1 MSLFYVI
8 YLSLRPILN
17 DEIMRYGNLSRQLS
31 SLAGPI
37 FIETLLVMML
47 GAVDTFMLSRYSDN
61 SVAAVGVVN
70 QLMNLVF
77 LLFEVISLGTSI
89 LCSQYIGAGRRDKV
103 IQVVGISLIFN
114 LLSGMLMSLGL
125 YSFADDLLHLMGLR
139 PDLMS
144 DGLPY
149 MKIVGGFAF
158 LQAISLSLSASL
170 RSADKAKYPMYV
182 SMVVNVLNIIGNY
195 SLIFGR
201 FGMPALGVEG
211 AAISTSFCR
220 LVSVVLLFVILFK
233 KHIPSFPKE
242 LFIPFPWIELKNLL
256 KIGIPSAGEHF
267 SYSLSQVVITYFINM
282 ISNQAL
288 TTRTYIVNI
297 VMFTY
302 IFALS
307 IAQGGAILIGHLV
320 GMKKINAAYTIGKR
334 IMRLCTTTSV
344 TLALLTAVFGKHILG
359 MLTTD
364 PWIISTG
371 AAILWIEVL
380 LENGRALN
388 LFGVNSLRS
397 AGDIYFPVLVG
408 IVVMWGV
415 QVVGSY
421 ILGISFGWGLI
432 AMWGVFALDEN
443 IRGYIFLR
451 RWNSFRWVGKS
462 FLEK

>member
-1 MSLFYVI
+1 MK
-8 YLSLRPILN
+8 
-17 DEIMRYGNLSRQLS
+17 YGKLSRQLTA
-31 SLAGPI
+31 LAGPI

-47 GAVDTFMLSRYSDN
+47 GAVDTFMLSRHSDN

-89 LCSQYIGAGRRDKV
+89 HCSQYIGAGRRDKV

-114 LLSGMLMSLGL
+114 LSSGLILSLCL
-125 YSFADDLLHLMGLR
+125 YFFAGDFLHMMGLR

-144 DGLPY
+144 EGLPY

-170 RSADKAKYPMYV
+170 RSANKAKYPMYV
-182 SMVVNVLNIIGNY
+182 SVVVNVLNILGNY
-195 SLIFGR
+195 TLIFGK

-211 AAISTSFCR
+211 AAISTSICR
-220 LVSVVLLFVILFK
+220 FVSVILLFIILFK

-242 LFIPFPWIELKNLL
+242 YFRPFPWIELKNLL
-256 KIGIPSAGEHF
+256 KIGIPSAGEHM
-267 SYSLSQVVITYFINM
+267 SYSLSQVVIAYFINM
-282 ISNQAL
+282 ISNEAL
-288 TTRTYIVNI
+288 ATRTYIVNI

-302 IFALS
+302 IFALAL
-307 IAQGGAILIGHLV
+307 AQGGAILIGQLV
-320 GMKKINAAYTIGKR
+320 GMNKIRAAYTIGKR
-334 IMRLCTTTSV
+334 VMRVGVAFSV
-344 TLALLTAVFGKHILG
+344 TLSLLVAIFGKTILS
-359 MLTTD
+359 MLTSD

-371 AAILWIEVL
+371 AAILWVEIF

-388 LFGVNSLRS
+388 FFGVNALRS

-408 IVVMWGV
+408 IIVMWGV

-421 ILGISFGWGLI
+421 VLGIGLGWGLV
-432 AMWGVFALDEN
+432 AMWAVFALDEN
-443 IRGYIFLR
+443 IRGLIFLR
-451 RWNSFRWVGKS
+451 RWNSFRWVGKG
-462 FLEK
+462 FVK

>member
-1 MSLFYVI
+1 
-8 YLSLRPILN
+8 
-17 DEIMRYGNLSRQLS
+17 MRYGKLSRQLT

-37 FIETLLVMML
+37 FIETLRVMML

-77 LLFEVISLGTSI
+77 LLFEVISIGTSI
-89 LCSQYIGAGRRDKV
+89 LCSQYIGAGRRNKV

-114 LLSGMLMSLGL
+114 LLSGLAISLGL
-125 YSFADDLLHLMGLR
+125 YFFADDLLHMMGLR

-182 SMVVNVLNIIGNY
+182 SVLVNVLNIIGNY
-195 SLIFGR
+195 SLIFGK

-211 AAISTSFCR
+211 AAISTSLCR
-220 LVSVVLLFVILFK
+220 FASVVMLFVILFK

-242 LFIPFPWIELKNLL
+242 LFLPFPWIELKNLL

-288 TTRTYIVNI
+288 ATRTYIVNI

-320 GMKKINAAYTIGKR
+320 GMKKINGAYAIGKR
-334 IMRLCTTTSV
+334 IMRLCTATSL
-344 TLALLTAVFGKHILG
+344 TLSLMTAIFGKHILS
-359 MLTTD
+359 MLTSD

-371 AAILWIEVL
+371 ATILWVEIL

-421 ILGISFGWGLI
+421 ILGISLGWGLV
-432 AMWGVFALDEN
+432 AMWVVFALDEN

-451 RWNSFRWVGKS
+451 RWNSFKWVGKS
-462 FLEK
+462 FLEN

>member
-1 MSLFYVI
+1 
-8 YLSLRPILN
+8 
-17 DEIMRYGNLSRQLS
+17 MRYGNLSRQLT

-70 QLMNLVF
+70 QIMNLIF

-89 LCSQYIGAGRRDKV
+89 LCSQYIGAKRQDKV
-103 IQVVGISLIFN
+103 VQVVGISLIFN
-114 LLSGMLMSLGL
+114 LLSGIIVSAGL
-125 YSFADDLLHLMGLR
+125 YLSADRLLMMMGLR

-144 DGLPY
+144 YGLPY

-158 LQAISLSLSASL
+158 LQAISLSLSAAL

-182 SMVVNVLNIIGNY
+182 SIVMNVLNIFGNY
-195 SLIFGR
+195 VLIFGK

-220 LVSVVLLFVILFK
+220 FVSVVILLVVLFK

-242 LFIPFPWIELKNLL
+242 LFTPFPWIELKNLL
-256 KIGIPSAGEHF
+256 KIGIPSAGEHM

-282 ISNQAL
+282 IGNQAL
-288 TTRTYIVNI
+288 ATRSYVVNI

-307 IAQGGAILIGHLV
+307 MAQGGAILIGHLV
-320 GMKKINAAYTIGKR
+320 GMNKIRAAYSIGKR
-334 IMRLCTTTSV
+334 IMRLGAAVSV
-344 TLALLTAVFGKHILG
+344 SLSLLTALFGRHLLG
-359 MLTTD
+359 MLTSD

-371 AAILWIEVL
+371 ASILWIEVI

-388 LFGVNSLRS
+388 FFGVNSLRS
-397 AGDIYFPVLVG
+397 AGDIYFPVIVG
-408 IVVMWGV
+408 IIVMWGI

-421 ILGISFGWGLI
+421 IFGISLGWGLI
-432 AMWGVFALDEN
+432 AMWVIFALDEN
-443 IRGYIFLR
+443 IRGFIFVR
-451 RWNSFRWVGKS
+451 RWNSFRWVGRS
-462 FLEK
+462 FAVQKEDAYLK

>member
-1 MSLFYVI
+1 MK
-8 YLSLRPILN
+8 
-17 DEIMRYGNLSRQLS
+17 YGKLSRQLTA
-31 SLAGPI
+31 LAGPI

-89 LCSQYIGAGRRDKV
+89 LCSQYFGAKRRDKV
-103 IQVVGISLIFN
+103 IQVVGISLLFN
-114 LLSGMLMSLGL
+114 LFSGLLLSLCL
-125 YSFADDLLHLMGLR
+125 YFFAGNFLHMMGLR

-144 DGLPY
+144 YGLPY

-170 RSADKAKYPMYV
+170 RSANKAKYPMYV
-182 SMVVNVLNIIGNY
+182 SVVVNILNIIGNY
-195 SLIFGR
+195 TLIFGK

-220 LVSVVLLFVILFK
+220 LVSVIILMVILFK

-242 LFIPFPWIELKNLL
+242 LFRPFPWIELKNLL
-256 KIGIPSAGEHF
+256 KIGIPSAGEHM
-267 SYSLSQVVITYFINM
+267 SYSLSQVVIAYFINM
-282 ISNQAL
+282 ISNEAL
-288 TTRTYIVNI
+288 ATRTYIVNI

-307 IAQGGAILIGHLV
+307 LSQGGAILIGQLE
-320 GMKKINAAYTIGKR
+320 GMKKIKAAYTLGYR
-334 IMRLCTTTSV
+334 VMRVGVAFTV
-344 TLALLTAVFGKHILG
+344 TLSLLLAIFGKPVLS
-359 MLTTD
+359 MLTSD

-371 AAILWIEVL
+371 TAILWVEIF

-388 LFGVNSLRS
+388 FFGVNALRS
-397 AGDIYFPVLVG
+397 AGDIYFPVILG
-408 IVVMWGV
+408 IIVMWGV
-415 QVVGSY
+415 QVVGSF
-421 ILGISFGWGLI
+421 ILGITLGWGLI
-432 AMWGVFALDEN
+432 AMWAIFALAEN
-443 IRGYIFLR
+443 IRGFIFVR
-451 RWNSFRWVGKS
+451 RWNSVKWVGKG
-462 FLEK
+462 FVK

>member
-1 MSLFYVI
+1 
-8 YLSLRPILN
+8 
-17 DEIMRYGNLSRQLS
+17 MRYGNLSRQLA

-77 LLFEVISLGTSI
+77 LLFEVISIGTSI
-89 LCSQYIGAGRRDKV
+89 LCSQYIGARRRDKV

-114 LLSGMLMSLGL
+114 LFSGLLLSLGM
-125 YSFADDLLHLMGLR
+125 YSFAGNLLQMMGLR

-182 SMVVNVLNIIGNY
+182 SMIVNVLNIIGNY
-195 SLIFGR
+195 SLIFGK

-211 AAISTSFCR
+211 AAISTSLCR
-220 LVSVVLLFVILFK
+220 LVSVILLFIILFK
-233 KHIPSFPKE
+233 KHIPSFPKK
-242 LFIPFPWIELKNLL
+242 LFTPFPWIELRNLL

-288 TTRTYIVNI
+288 ATRAYIVNI
-297 VMFTY
+297 VMFTF

-320 GMKKINAAYTIGKR
+320 GMKKINAAYAIGKR
-334 IMRLCTTTSV
+334 IMRLGTTSSV
-344 TLALLTAVFGKHILG
+344 TLALLTAIFGKHILG
-359 MLTTD
+359 MLTSD

-371 AAILWIEVL
+371 AAILWVEVL

-388 LFGVNSLRS
+388 FFGVNSLRS

-408 IVVMWGV
+408 IIVMWGI

-421 ILGISFGWGLI
+421 LFGITLGWGLV
-432 AMWGVFALDEN
+432 AMWIVFALDEN
-443 IRGYIFLR
+443 IRGLIFIR
-451 RWNSFRWVGKS
+451 RWNSFKWVGKS
-462 FLEK
+462 FLES

>member
-1 MSLFYVI
+1 
-8 YLSLRPILN
+8 
-17 DEIMRYGNLSRQLS
+17 MRYGKLSRQLA

-37 FIETLLVMML
+37 FIETLLVMTL

-103 IQVVGISLIFN
+103 VQVVGISLMFN
-114 LLSGMLMSLGL
+114 LLSGVILSSCL
-125 YSFADDLLHLMGLR
+125 YLFADDMLLLMGLR

-144 DGLPY
+144 EGLPY

-158 LQAISLSLSASL
+158 FQAISLSLSASL

-182 SMVVNVLNIIGNY
+182 SVVVNILNIIGNY
-195 SLIFGR
+195 TLIFGK

-211 AAISTSFCR
+211 AAISTSVCR
-220 LVSVVLLFVILFK
+220 FVSVVILFVVLFK

-242 LFIPFPWIELKNLL
+242 LFTPFPWVELKNLL

-288 TTRTYIVNI
+288 ATRSYVVNI

-320 GMKKINAAYTIGKR
+320 GMKKIKAAHAIGKR
-334 IMRLCTTTSV
+334 VMRLGVAMSV
-344 TLALLTAVFGKHILG
+344 SLSLVTAIFGRHILG

-371 AAILWIEVL
+371 ATILWIEIL

-388 LFGVNSLRS
+388 FFGVNSLRS

-421 ILGISFGWGLI
+421 VLGISLGWGLI
-432 AMWGVFALDEN
+432 AMWAVFALDEN
-443 IRGYIFLR
+443 IRGFIFLR
-451 RWNSFRWVGKS
+451 RWNSFKWVGKS
-462 FLEK
+462 FVDSK

>member
-1 MSLFYVI
+1 
-8 YLSLRPILN
+8 
-17 DEIMRYGNLSRQLS
+17 MRYGNLSRQLT

-70 QLMNLVF
+70 QIMNLIF

-89 LCSQYIGAGRRDKV
+89 LCSQYIGAKRQDKV
-103 IQVVGISLIFN
+103 VQVVGISLIFN
-114 LLSGMLMSLGL
+114 LLSGIIVSAGL
-125 YSFADDLLHLMGLR
+125 YLSADRLLLMMGLR

-144 DGLPY
+144 YGLPY

-158 LQAISLSLSASL
+158 LQAISLSLSAAL

-182 SMVVNVLNIIGNY
+182 SMIVNVLNIFGNY
-195 SLIFGR
+195 VLIFGK

-220 LVSVVLLFVILFK
+220 FVSVVILLVVLFK

-242 LFIPFPWIELKNLL
+242 LFTPFPWIELKNLL
-256 KIGIPSAGEHF
+256 KIGIPSAGEHM

-282 ISNQAL
+282 IGNQAL
-288 TTRTYIVNI
+288 ATRSYVVNI

-307 IAQGGAILIGHLV
+307 MAQGGAILIGHLV
-320 GMKKINAAYTIGKR
+320 GMNKIRAAYSIGKR
-334 IMRLCTTTSV
+334 IMRLGAAVSV
-344 TLALLTAVFGKHILG
+344 SLSLLTALFGRHLLG
-359 MLTTD
+359 MLTSD

-371 AAILWIEVL
+371 ASILWIEVI

-388 LFGVNSLRS
+388 FFGVNSLRS
-397 AGDIYFPVLVG
+397 AGDIYFPVIVG
-408 IVVMWGV
+408 IIVMWGI

-421 ILGISFGWGLI
+421 IFGISLGWGLI
-432 AMWGVFALDEN
+432 AMWVIFALDEN
-443 IRGYIFLR
+443 IRGFIFVR
-451 RWNSFRWVGKS
+451 RWNSFRWVGRS
-462 FLEK
+462 FAVQKEDAYLK

>member
-1 MSLFYVI
+1 
-8 YLSLRPILN
+8 
-17 DEIMRYGNLSRQLS
+17 MRFGKLSRQLA

-37 FIETLLVMML
+37 FVETLLVMML
-47 GAVDTFMLSRYSDN
+47 GGVDTFMLSRHSDN

-70 QLMNLVF
+70 QLMNLIF

-114 LLSGMLMSLGL
+114 LIAGLLISLGL
-125 YSFADDLLHLMGLR
+125 VFLAEDILVMMGLR
-139 PDLMS
+139 PDLMNE
-144 DGLPY
+144 GLPY
-149 MKIVGGFAF
+149 MRIVGGFAF

-182 SMVVNVLNIIGNY
+182 SMVVNILNIIGNY
-195 SLIFGR
+195 TLIFGK

-220 LVSVVLLFVILFK
+220 FVAVAILLAVLFK

-242 LFIPFPWIELKNLL
+242 LFIPFPWGELKNLL
-256 KIGIPSAGEHF
+256 KIGIPSAGEHM

-288 TTRTYIVNI
+288 ATRTYVVNI

-302 IFALS
+302 IFALA

-320 GMKKINAAYTIGKR
+320 GMKKIKAAYTIGKR
-334 IMRLCTTTSV
+334 VMRLGVASSV
-344 TLALLTAVFGKHILG
+344 SLSLVTAIFGRHILG
-359 MLTTD
+359 LLTDD
-364 PWIISTG
+364 PWIIATG
-371 AAILWIEVL
+371 ASILWIEVI

-388 LFGVNSLRS
+388 FFGVNALRS
-397 AGDIYFPVLVG
+397 AGDIYYPVIVG
-408 IVVMWGV
+408 IIVMWAI

-421 ILGISFGWGLI
+421 FFGITMGWGLI
-432 AMWGVFALDEN
+432 AMWAVFALDEN
-443 IRGYIFLR
+443 IRGFIFLR
-451 RWNSFRWVGKS
+451 RWNSMKWSGKS
-462 FLEK
+462 FVH

>member
-1 MSLFYVI
+1 
-8 YLSLRPILN
+8 
-17 DEIMRYGNLSRQLS
+17 MRFGRLSRQLA

-37 FIETLLVMML
+37 FVETLLVMML
-47 GAVDTFMLSRYSDN
+47 GGVDTFMLSRHSDN

-70 QLMNLVF
+70 QLMNLIF

-114 LLSGMLMSLGL
+114 LISGLLISLGL
-125 YSFADDLLHLMGLR
+125 VFLAEDILVMMGLR
-139 PDLMS
+139 PDLMNE
-144 DGLPY
+144 GLPY
-149 MKIVGGFAF
+149 MRIVGGFAF

-182 SMVVNVLNIIGNY
+182 SMVVNILNIIGNY
-195 SLIFGR
+195 TLIFGK

-220 LVSVVLLFVILFK
+220 CVAVAILLAVLFK

-242 LFIPFPWIELKNLL
+242 LFRPFPWGELRNLL
-256 KIGIPSAGEHF
+256 KIGIPSAGEHM

-288 TTRTYIVNI
+288 ATRTYVVNI

-302 IFALS
+302 IFALA

-320 GMKKINAAYTIGKR
+320 GMKKIKAAYTIGKR
-334 IMRLCTTTSV
+334 VMRLGVASSV
-344 TLALLTAVFGKHILG
+344 SLSLLTAIFGGHILA
-359 MLTTD
+359 MLTDD
-364 PWIISTG
+364 PWIIATG
-371 AAILWIEVL
+371 ASILWIEVM

-388 LFGVNSLRS
+388 FFGVNALRS
-397 AGDIYFPVLVG
+397 AGDIYYPVIVG
-408 IVVMWGV
+408 IIVMWAI

-421 ILGISFGWGLI
+421 FFGITMGWGLI
-432 AMWGVFALDEN
+432 AMWAVFAFDEN
-443 IRGYIFLR
+443 TRGLIFLR
-451 RWNSFRWVGKS
+451 RWNSMKWSGKS
-462 FLEK
+462 FVQ

>member
-1 MSLFYVI
+1 
-8 YLSLRPILN
+8 
-17 DEIMRYGNLSRQLS
+17 MRYGNLSRQLT

-37 FIETLLVMML
+37 FVETLLVMML
-47 GAVDTFMLSRYSDN
+47 GGVDTFMLSRYSDN

-103 IQVVGISLIFN
+103 VQVVGISLLFN
-114 LLSGMLMSLGL
+114 LISGLAISACL
-125 YSFADDLLHLMGLR
+125 YLFADNMLLMMGLR
-139 PDLMS
+139 PDLLAY
-144 DGLPY
+144 GLPY

-170 RSADKAKYPMYV
+170 RSANKAKYPMYV
-182 SMVVNVLNIIGNY
+182 SMVVNVLNILGNY
-195 SLIFGR
+195 SLIFGK

-220 LVSVVLLFVILFK
+220 LVAVGILLVVLFK
-233 KHIPSFPKE
+233 KHIPSFPKKY
-242 LFIPFPWIELKNLL
+242 FTPFPWIELKNLL

-267 SYSLSQVVITYFINM
+267 SYSLSQVVISYFINM
-282 ISNQAL
+282 IGNQAL
-288 TTRTYIVNI
+288 ATRSYVVNI

-302 IFALS
+302 IFALA
-307 IAQGGAILIGHLV
+307 IAQGGAILIGQLV
-320 GMKKINAAYTIGKR
+320 GQKKIRAAYVIGKR
-334 IMRLCTTTSV
+334 VMRLGAAVSV
-344 TLALLTAVFGKHILG
+344 TLALLTAIFGRHILG
-359 MLTTD
+359 MLTAD

-388 LFGVNSLRS
+388 FFGVNALRS
-397 AGDIYFPVLVG
+397 SGDIYFPVLVG

-421 ILGISFGWGLI
+421 ILGITLGWGII
-432 AMWGVFALDEN
+432 AMWAVFALDEN
-443 IRGYIFLR
+443 IRGFIFLR
-451 RWNSFRWVGKS
+451 RWNTFKWVGKS
-462 FLEK
+462 FTGN

>member
-1 MSLFYVI
+1 
-8 YLSLRPILN
+8 
-17 DEIMRYGNLSRQLS
+17 MRFGRLSRQLA

-37 FIETLLVMML
+37 FVETLLVMML
-47 GAVDTFMLSRYSDN
+47 GGVDTFMLSRHSDN

-70 QLMNLVF
+70 QLMNLIF

-114 LLSGMLMSLGL
+114 LISGLLISLGL
-125 YSFADDLLHLMGLR
+125 VFLAEDILVMMGLR
-139 PDLMS
+139 PDLMNE
-144 DGLPY
+144 GLPY
-149 MKIVGGFAF
+149 MRIVGGFAF

-182 SMVVNVLNIIGNY
+182 SMVVNILNIIGNY
-195 SLIFGR
+195 TLIFGK

-220 LVSVVLLFVILFK
+220 CVAVAILLAVLFK

-242 LFIPFPWIELKNLL
+242 LFRPFPWGELRNLL
-256 KIGIPSAGEHF
+256 KIGIPSAGEHM

-288 TTRTYIVNI
+288 ATRTYVVNI

-302 IFALS
+302 IFALA

-320 GMKKINAAYTIGKR
+320 GMKKIKAAYTIGKR
-334 IMRLCTTTSV
+334 VMRLGVASSV
-344 TLALLTAVFGKHILG
+344 SLSILTAIFGGHILA
-359 MLTTD
+359 MLTD
-364 PWIISTG
+364 DLWIIATG
-371 AAILWIEVL
+371 ASILWIEVM

-388 LFGVNSLRS
+388 FFGVNALRS
-397 AGDIYFPVLVG
+397 AGDIYYPVIVG
-408 IVVMWGV
+408 IIVMWAI

-421 ILGISFGWGLI
+421 FFGITMGWGLI
-432 AMWGVFALDEN
+432 AMWAVFALDEN
-443 IRGYIFLR
+443 TRGLIFLR
-451 RWNSFRWVGKS
+451 RWNSMKWSGKS
-462 FLEK
+462 FVQ

>member
-1 MSLFYVI
+1 
-8 YLSLRPILN
+8 
-17 DEIMRYGNLSRQLS
+17 MRYGKLSRQLA

-37 FIETLLVMML
+37 FIETLLVMTL

-103 IQVVGISLIFN
+103 VQVVGISLMFN
-114 LLSGMLMSLGL
+114 LLSGVILSSCL
-125 YSFADDLLHLMGLR
+125 YLFADDMLLLMGLR

-144 DGLPY
+144 EGLPY

-158 LQAISLSLSASL
+158 FQAISLSLSASL

-182 SMVVNVLNIIGNY
+182 SVVVNILNIIGNY
-195 SLIFGR
+195 TLIFGK

-211 AAISTSFCR
+211 AAISTSVCR
-220 LVSVVLLFVILFK
+220 FVSVVILFVVLFK

-242 LFIPFPWIELKNLL
+242 LFTPFPWVELKNLL

-288 TTRTYIVNI
+288 ATRSYVVNI

-320 GMKKINAAYTIGKR
+320 GMKKIKAAHAIGKR
-334 IMRLCTTTSV
+334 VMRLGVAMSV
-344 TLALLTAVFGKHILG
+344 SLSLVTAIFGRHILG

-371 AAILWIEVL
+371 ATILWIEIL

-388 LFGVNSLRS
+388 FFGVNSLRS

-421 ILGISFGWGLI
+421 VLG
-432 AMWGVFALDEN
+432 
-443 IRGYIFLR
+443 
-451 RWNSFRWVGKS
+451 
-462 FLEK
+462 

>member
-1 MSLFYVI
+1 M
-8 YLSLRPILN
+8 
-17 DEIMRYGNLSRQLS
+17 
-31 SLAGPI
+31 
-37 FIETLLVMML
+37 
-47 GAVDTFMLSRYSDN
+47 
-61 SVAAVGVVN
+61 
-70 QLMNLVF
+70 
-77 LLFEVISLGTSI
+77 
-89 LCSQYIGAGRRDKV
+89 
-103 IQVVGISLIFN
+103 FN
-114 LLSGMLMSLGL
+114 LLSGVILSSCL
-125 YSFADDLLHLMGLR
+125 YFFADDMLLLMGLR

-144 DGLPY
+144 EGLPY

-158 LQAISLSLSASL
+158 FQAISLSLSASL

-182 SMVVNVLNIIGNY
+182 SVVVNILNIIGNY
-195 SLIFGR
+195 TLIFGK

-211 AAISTSFCR
+211 AAISTSVCR
-220 LVSVVLLFVILFK
+220 FVSVVILFAVLFK

-242 LFIPFPWIELKNLL
+242 LFTPFPWVELKNLL

-288 TTRTYIVNI
+288 ATRSYVVNI

-320 GMKKINAAYTIGKR
+320 GMKKIKAAHAIGKR
-334 IMRLCTTTSV
+334 VMRLGVAMSV
-344 TLALLTAVFGKHILG
+344 SLSLVTAIFGRHILG

-371 AAILWIEVL
+371 ATILWIEIL

-388 LFGVNSLRS
+388 FFGVNSLRS

-421 ILGISFGWGLI
+421 VLGISLGWGLI
-432 AMWGVFALDEN
+432 AMWAVFALDEN
-443 IRGYIFLR
+443 IRGFIFLR
-451 RWNSFRWVGKS
+451 RWNSFKWVGKS
-462 FLEK
+462 FIK

>member
-1 MSLFYVI
+1 
-8 YLSLRPILN
+8 
-17 DEIMRYGNLSRQLS
+17 MRFGKLSRQLA

-37 FIETLLVMML
+37 FVETLLVMML
-47 GAVDTFMLSRYSDN
+47 GAVDTFMLSRHSDN

-70 QLMNLVF
+70 QLMNLIF

-103 IQVVGISLIFN
+103 IQVVGISLMFN
-114 LLSGMLMSLGL
+114 LISGLLISLGL
-125 YSFADDLLHLMGLR
+125 VFLAEDALHVMGLR

-144 DGLPY
+144 YGLPY

-158 LQAISLSLSASL
+158 LQAMSLSLSAAL

-182 SMVVNVLNIIGNY
+182 SMVVNVLNIFGNY
-195 SLIFGR
+195 TLIFGK

-220 LVSVVLLFVILFK
+220 CVSVVILFVVLFK

-242 LFIPFPWIELKNLL
+242 LFTPFPWIELKNLL
-256 KIGIPSAGEHF
+256 KIGIPSAGEHM

-288 TTRTYIVNI
+288 ATRSYVVNI

-302 IFALS
+302 IFALA

-320 GMKKINAAYTIGKR
+320 GMKKIRAAYAIGRRVMK
-334 IMRLCTTTSV
+334 LGTTASV
-344 TLALLTAVFGKHILG
+344 SLSLLTAIFGKSILG
-359 MLTTD
+359 LLTDD
-364 PWIISTG
+364 PWIIATG
-371 AAILWIEVL
+371 ASILWIEVL

-388 LFGVNSLRS
+388 FFGVNSLRS
-397 AGDIYFPVLVG
+397 AGDIYFPVIVG
-408 IVVMWGV
+408 IVVMWAI

-421 ILGISFGWGLI
+421 FFGISLGWGLV
-432 AMWGVFALDEN
+432 AMWAIFALDEN
-443 IRGYIFLR
+443 IRGFIFVH
-451 RWNSFRWVGKS
+451 RWNSFKWVGRS
-462 FLEK
+462 FVR

>member
-1 MSLFYVI
+1 
-8 YLSLRPILN
+8 
-17 DEIMRYGNLSRQLS
+17 MRFGKLSRQLA

-37 FIETLLVMML
+37 FVETLLVMML
-47 GAVDTFMLSRYSDN
+47 GAVDTFMLSRHSDN

-70 QLMNLVF
+70 QLMNLIF

-103 IQVVGISLIFN
+103 IQVVGISLMFN
-114 LLSGMLMSLGL
+114 LISGLLISLGL
-125 YSFADDLLHLMGLR
+125 VFFAEDALHVMGLR

-144 DGLPY
+144 YGLPY

-158 LQAISLSLSASL
+158 LQAMSLSLSAAL

-182 SMVVNVLNIIGNY
+182 SMVVNVLNIFGNY
-195 SLIFGR
+195 TLIFGK

-220 LVSVVLLFVILFK
+220 CVSVVILFVVLFK

-242 LFIPFPWIELKNLL
+242 LFTPFPWIELKNLL
-256 KIGIPSAGEHF
+256 KIGIPSAGEHM

-288 TTRTYIVNI
+288 ATRSYVVNI

-302 IFALS
+302 IFALA

-320 GMKKINAAYTIGKR
+320 GMKKIRAAYAIGRRVMK
-334 IMRLCTTTSV
+334 LGTTASV
-344 TLALLTAVFGKHILG
+344 SLSLLTAIFGKSILG
-359 MLTTD
+359 LLTDD
-364 PWIISTG
+364 PWIIATG
-371 AAILWIEVL
+371 ASILWIEVL

-388 LFGVNSLRS
+388 FFGVNSLRS
-397 AGDIYFPVLVG
+397 AGDIYFPVIVG
-408 IVVMWGV
+408 IVVMWAI

-421 ILGISFGWGLI
+421 FFGISLGWGLV
-432 AMWGVFALDEN
+432 AMWAVFALDEN
-443 IRGYIFLR
+443 IRGFIFVH
-451 RWNSFRWVGKS
+451 RWNSFKWVGRS
-462 FLEK
+462 FVR

>member
-1 MSLFYVI
+1 
-8 YLSLRPILN
+8 
-17 DEIMRYGNLSRQLS
+17 MRYGKLSRQLA

-37 FIETLLVMML
+37 FIETLLVMTL

-89 LCSQYIGAGRRDKV
+89 LCSQYIGAVRRDKV
-103 IQVVGISLIFN
+103 VQVVGISLMFN
-114 LLSGMLMSLGL
+114 LLSGVILSSCL
-125 YSFADDLLHLMGLR
+125 YFFADDMLLLMGLR

-144 DGLPY
+144 EGLPY

-158 LQAISLSLSASL
+158 FQAISLSLSASL

-182 SMVVNVLNIIGNY
+182 SVVVNILNIIGNY
-195 SLIFGR
+195 TLIFGK

-211 AAISTSFCR
+211 AAISTSVCR
-220 LVSVVLLFVILFK
+220 FVSVVILFGVLFK

-242 LFIPFPWIELKNLL
+242 LFTPFPWVELKNLL

-288 TTRTYIVNI
+288 ATRSYVVNI

-320 GMKKINAAYTIGKR
+320 GMKKIKAAHAIGKR
-334 IMRLCTTTSV
+334 VMRLGVAMSV
-344 TLALLTAVFGKHILG
+344 SLSLVTAIFGRHILG

-371 AAILWIEVL
+371 ATILWIEIL

-388 LFGVNSLRS
+388 FFGVNSLRS

-421 ILGISFGWGLI
+421 VLGISLGWGLI
-432 AMWGVFALDEN
+432 AMWAVFALDEN
-443 IRGYIFLR
+443 IRGFIFLR
-451 RWNSFRWVGKS
+451 RWNSFKWVGKS
-462 FLEK
+462 FVGSK

>member
-1 MSLFYVI
+1 
-8 YLSLRPILN
+8 
-17 DEIMRYGNLSRQLS
+17 MRYGKLSRQLT

-77 LLFEVISLGTSI
+77 LLFEVISIGTSI

-103 IQVVGISLIFN
+103 IQVVCISLIFN
-114 LLSGMLMSLGL
+114 LLSGLAISLGL
-125 YSFADDLLHLMGLR
+125 YFFADNLLHMMGLR

-182 SMVVNVLNIIGNY
+182 SVIVNVLNIIGNY
-195 SLIFGR
+195 SLIFGK

-211 AAISTSFCR
+211 AAISTSLCR
-220 LVSVVLLFVILFK
+220 FASVVMLFVILFK

-242 LFIPFPWIELKNLL
+242 LFLPFPWIELKNLL

-288 TTRTYIVNI
+288 ATRTYIVNI

-320 GMKKINAAYTIGKR
+320 GMKKINGAYAIGKR
-334 IMRLCTTTSV
+334 IMRLCTATSV
-344 TLALLTAVFGKHILG
+344 TLSLMTAIFGKHILS
-359 MLTTD
+359 MLTSD

-371 AAILWIEVL
+371 ATILWVEIL

-421 ILGISFGWGLI
+421 ILGISIGWGLV
-432 AMWGVFALDEN
+432 AMWVVFALDEN

-451 RWNSFRWVGKS
+451 RWNSFKWVGKS
-462 FLEK
+462 FLEN

>member
-1 MSLFYVI
+1 
-8 YLSLRPILN
+8 
-17 DEIMRYGNLSRQLS
+17 MRYGKLSRQLA

-37 FIETLLVMML
+37 FIETLLVMTL

-103 IQVVGISLIFN
+103 VQVVGISLMFI
-114 LLSGMLMSLGL
+114 LLSGVILSSCL
-125 YSFADDLLHLMGLR
+125 YLFADDMLLLMGLR

-158 LQAISLSLSASL
+158 FQAISLSLSASL

-182 SMVVNVLNIIGNY
+182 SVVVNILNIIGNY
-195 SLIFGR
+195 TLIFGK

-211 AAISTSFCR
+211 AAISTSVCR
-220 LVSVVLLFVILFK
+220 FVSVVILFAVLFK

-242 LFIPFPWIELKNLL
+242 LFTPFPWVELKNLL

-288 TTRTYIVNI
+288 ATRSYVVNI

-320 GMKKINAAYTIGKR
+320 GMKKIKAAHAIGKR
-334 IMRLCTTTSV
+334 VMRLGVAMSV
-344 TLALLTAVFGKHILG
+344 SLSLVTAIFGRQILG

-371 AAILWIEVL
+371 ATILWIEIL

-388 LFGVNSLRS
+388 FFGVNSLRS

-421 ILGISFGWGLI
+421 VLGISLGWGLI
-432 AMWGVFALDEN
+432 AMWAVFALDEN
-443 IRGYIFLR
+443 IRGFIFLR
-451 RWNSFRWVGKS
+451 RWNSFKWVGKS
-462 FLEK
+462 FIK

>member
-1 MSLFYVI
+1 
-8 YLSLRPILN
+8 
-17 DEIMRYGNLSRQLS
+17 MRYGNLSRQLS

-77 LLFEVISLGTSI
+77 LLFEVISIGTSI

-114 LLSGMLMSLGL
+114 LFSGLLLSLGL
-125 YSFADDLLHLMGLR
+125 YSFAGSLLQMMGLR

-195 SLIFGR
+195 SLIFGK

-211 AAISTSFCR
+211 AAISTSLCR
-220 LVSVVLLFVILFK
+220 FVSVVLLFVILFK

-242 LFIPFPWIELKNLL
+242 LFSPFPWIELKNLL

-288 TTRTYIVNI
+288 ATRSYIVNI

-307 IAQGGAILIGHLV
+307 IAQGGAILVGHLV

-334 IMRLCTTTSV
+334 IMRLGAATSV
-344 TLALLTAVFGKHILG
+344 TLALLTAIFGKHILG
-359 MLTTD
+359 MLTSD

-371 AAILWIEVL
+371 ATILWVEVL

-388 LFGVNSLRS
+388 FFGVNSLRS

-421 ILGISFGWGLI
+421 LLGISLGWGLV
-432 AMWGVFALDEN
+432 AMWIIFALDEN
-443 IRGYIFLR
+443 IRGFIFIR
-451 RWNSFRWVGKS
+451 RWNSFKWVGKG
-462 FLEK
+462 FL

>member
-1 MSLFYVI
+1 
-8 YLSLRPILN
+8 
-17 DEIMRYGNLSRQLS
+17 MRYGKLSRQLA

-47 GAVDTFMLSRYSDN
+47 GAVDTFMLSRHSDN

-89 LCSQYIGAGRRDKV
+89 LCSQYIGAKRRDKV

-114 LLSGMLMSLGL
+114 LISGILVSTCLIF
-125 YSFADDLLHLMGLR
+125 FAEDLLLLMGLR
-139 PDLMS
+139 PDLMA

-158 LQAISLSLSASL
+158 FQALSLSLSASL

-182 SMVVNVLNIIGNY
+182 SVVVNILNIIGNY
-195 SLIFGR
+195 TLIFGK

-220 LVSVVLLFVILFK
+220 FVSAAILMVILFK

-242 LFIPFPWIELKNLL
+242 LFSPFPWVELKNLL
-256 KIGIPSAGEHF
+256 KIGIPSAGEHM

-282 ISNQAL
+282 ISNEAL
-288 TTRTYIVNI
+288 ATRTYIVNI

-307 IAQGGAILIGHLV
+307 LAQGGAILIGHLV
-320 GMKKINAAYTIGKR
+320 GMKKIQAAYTIGKR
-334 IMRLCTTTSV
+334 VMRLGVTISV
-344 TLALLTAVFGKHILG
+344 SLNIVTALFGRQILS
-359 MLTTD
+359 MLTSD
-364 PWIISTG
+364 PWIITTG
-371 AAILWIEVL
+371 AAILWIEIL

-388 LFGVNSLRS
+388 FFGVNALRS
-397 AGDIYFPVLVG
+397 AGDIYFPVIVG
-408 IVVMWGV
+408 IIVMWGI

-421 ILGISFGWGLI
+421 VLGIWLGWGLI
-432 AMWGVFALDEN
+432 AMWTVFALDEN
-443 IRGYIFLR
+443 IRGLIFLR
-451 RWNSFRWVGKS
+451 RWNSFKWVGKS
-462 FLEK
+462 FTN

>member
-1 MSLFYVI
+1 MK
-8 YLSLRPILN
+8 
-17 DEIMRYGNLSRQLS
+17 YGKLSRQLTA
-31 SLAGPI
+31 LAGPI

-47 GAVDTFMLSRYSDN
+47 GAVDTFMLSRHSDN

-89 LCSQYIGAGRRDKV
+89 LCSQYFGAKRRDKV

-114 LLSGMLMSLGL
+114 LLSGLILSLCL
-125 YSFADDLLHLMGLR
+125 YFFAGDFLHMMGLR

-144 DGLPY
+144 EGLPY

-170 RSADKAKYPMYV
+170 RSANKAKYPMYV
-182 SMVVNVLNIIGNY
+182 SVVVNVLNIIGNY
-195 SLIFGR
+195 TLIFGK

-211 AAISTSFCR
+211 AAISTSICR
-220 LVSVVLLFVILFK
+220 FVSVVLLFIILFK

-242 LFIPFPWIELKNLL
+242 YFRPFPWIELKNLL
-256 KIGIPSAGEHF
+256 KIGIPSAGEHM
-267 SYSLSQVVITYFINM
+267 SYSLSQVVIAYFINM
-282 ISNQAL
+282 ISNEAL
-288 TTRTYIVNI
+288 ATRTYIVNI

-302 IFALS
+302 IFALAL
-307 IAQGGAILIGHLV
+307 AQGGAILIGQLV
-320 GMKKINAAYTIGKR
+320 GMNKIRAAYTIGKR
-334 IMRLCTTTSV
+334 VMRVGVAFSV
-344 TLALLTAVFGKHILG
+344 TLSLLVAIFGKTILS
-359 MLTTD
+359 MLTSD

-371 AAILWIEVL
+371 AAILWVEIF

-388 LFGVNSLRS
+388 FFGVNALRS

-408 IVVMWGV
+408 IVVMWGI

-421 ILGISFGWGLI
+421 VLGIGLGWGLV
-432 AMWGVFALDEN
+432 AMWAVFALDEN
-443 IRGYIFLR
+443 IRGFIFLH
-451 RWNSFRWVGKS
+451 RWNSFRWVGKG
-462 FLEK
+462 FVK

>member
-1 MSLFYVI
+1 MK
-8 YLSLRPILN
+8 
-17 DEIMRYGNLSRQLS
+17 YGKLSRQLTA
-31 SLAGPI
+31 LAGPI

-47 GAVDTFMLSRYSDN
+47 GAVDTFMLSRHSDN

-89 LCSQYIGAGRRDKV
+89 LCSQYFGAKRRDKV

-114 LLSGMLMSLGL
+114 LLSGLILSLCL
-125 YSFADDLLHLMGLR
+125 YFFAGDFLHMMGLR

-144 DGLPY
+144 EGLPY

-170 RSADKAKYPMYV
+170 RSANKAKYPMYV
-182 SMVVNVLNIIGNY
+182 SVVVNVLNIIGNY
-195 SLIFGR
+195 TLIFGK

-211 AAISTSFCR
+211 AAISTSICR
-220 LVSVVLLFVILFK
+220 FVSVVLLFIILFK

-242 LFIPFPWIELKNLL
+242 YFRPFPWIELKNLL
-256 KIGIPSAGEHF
+256 KIGIPSAGEHM
-267 SYSLSQVVITYFINM
+267 SYSLSQVVIAYFINM
-282 ISNQAL
+282 ISNEAL
-288 TTRTYIVNI
+288 ATRTYIVNI

-302 IFALS
+302 IFALAL
-307 IAQGGAILIGHLV
+307 AQGGAILIGQLV
-320 GMKKINAAYTIGKR
+320 GMNKIRAAYTIGKR
-334 IMRLCTTTSV
+334 VMRVGVALSV
-344 TLALLTAVFGKHILG
+344 TLSLLVAIFGKTILS
-359 MLTTD
+359 MLTSD

-371 AAILWIEVL
+371 AAILWVEIF

-388 LFGVNSLRS
+388 FFGVNALRS

-421 ILGISFGWGLI
+421 VLGIGLGWGLV
-432 AMWGVFALDEN
+432 AMWAVFALDEN
-443 IRGYIFLR
+443 IRGLIFLR
-451 RWNSFRWVGKS
+451 RWNSFRWVGKG
-462 FLEK
+462 FVK

>member
-1 MSLFYVI
+1 
-8 YLSLRPILN
+8 
-17 DEIMRYGNLSRQLS
+17 MRYGNLSRQLS

-77 LLFEVISLGTSI
+77 LLFEVISIGTSI

-114 LLSGMLMSLGL
+114 LFSGLLLSLGL
-125 YSFADDLLHLMGLR
+125 YSFAGSLLQMMGLR

-170 RSADKAKYPMYV
+170 RSADKAKYPMYA

-195 SLIFGR
+195 SLIFGK

-211 AAISTSFCR
+211 AAISTSLCR
-220 LVSVVLLFVILFK
+220 FVSVVLLFVILFK

-242 LFIPFPWIELKNLL
+242 LFSPFPWIELKNLL

-288 TTRTYIVNI
+288 ATRSYIVNI

-307 IAQGGAILIGHLV
+307 IAQGGAILVGHLV

-334 IMRLCTTTSV
+334 IMRLGTATSV
-344 TLALLTAVFGKHILG
+344 TLALLTAIFGKHILG
-359 MLTTD
+359 MLTSD

-371 AAILWIEVL
+371 ATILWVEVL

-421 ILGISFGWGLI
+421 LLGISLGWGLV
-432 AMWGVFALDEN
+432 AMWIVFALDEN
-443 IRGYIFLR
+443 IRGFIFIR
-451 RWNSFRWVGKS
+451 RWNSFKWVGKG
-462 FLEK
+462 FL